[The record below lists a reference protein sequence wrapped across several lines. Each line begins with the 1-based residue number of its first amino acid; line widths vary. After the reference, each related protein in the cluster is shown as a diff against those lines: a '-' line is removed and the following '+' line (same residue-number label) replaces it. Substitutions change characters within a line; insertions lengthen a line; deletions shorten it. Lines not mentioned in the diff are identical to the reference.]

1 MNSLPSELSAESMKS
16 FAPVLPDEEASHCA
30 ETTGRDD
37 KGTVEDRPLRMD
49 WASSRIEACIKQQIK
64 RQLKRELG
72 L

>member
-49 WASSRIEACIKQQIK
+49 
-64 RQLKRELG
+64 
-72 L
+72 